1 MSDNNKKQID
11 SQIQRE
17 KKKKQQGLPEGKGQN
32 NGRGLRGMKYYIQN
46 K

>member
-17 KKKKQQGLPEGKGQN
+17 KKKTTVVT
-32 NGRGLRGMKYYIQN
+32 RGERAK
-46 K
+46 